1 MPEFERDIEIK
12 DPDDFTTSTRLQ
24 HIFDARRQLR
34 EIRREA
40 STVRSRSGASGTF
53 QAIQYY
59 RSGVESYLLE
69 VDTLL
74 RQHPPGPYLWSEKQ
88 YGTLTINPPGKF
100 TERRGTYV
108 AENITT
114 KPNVPLRVRSL
125 PEPKTIDIVGLKWL
139 FERESP
145 ARAVFEFEVENGS
158 VGATHTDTAQAC
170 VSWTTLNEM
179 VSDVNHFL
187 GELGI
192 GLDVDDTEE
201 WKI

>member
-1 MPEFERDIEIK
+1 MSEFDREIEIK

-40 STVRSRSGASGTF
+40 STYRVRGGSSGKF

-59 RSGVESYLLE
+59 RSGVESYFLE

-74 RQHPPGPYLWSEKQ
+74 RQHPPGPHYWSEKK

-100 TERRGTYV
+100 REQMGSYV
-108 AENITT
+108 SENIEMS
-114 KPNVPLRVRSL
+114 PNVPLRVKSL
-125 PEPKTIDIVGLKWL
+125 PEPKTIDIIGLKWL

-145 ARAVFEFEVENGS
+145 ARAVFEFDVDNASMG
-158 VGATHTDTAQAC
+158 GTHTDTARAA